1 MAAKLIIAGGGIGGL
16 AAALALRRSGIEASV
31 YERAPSFA
39 ELGAGMSLWPNA
51 TRVLKAWGILDP
63 LAEAGEP
70 VEQFDLLRPDGRMI
84 SSIPMGGYPTPALC
98 IHRADLHRVLRASL
112 GDAPLESGRRLVGFA
127 ENGKASVV
135 ARFAD
140 GHEAE
145 ADGIVGA
152 DGINSV
158 VRAQLHGASPPV
170 YRGYRIWR
178 GISPDIRGTV
188 LGHISETWGR
198 GRRFGIMPMGQGRIC
213 WYATRNSP
221 ADQPDEAEGR
231 KREIRDL
238 FAGWHKPVEALI
250 ESTDAANIITTHACD
265 RRALRRW
272 GKGRT
277 TLLGDAAHPITPN
290 VGQGACLAIEDAAC
304 LAKALLQEPDV
315 AKGFRA
321 YEAMRQ
327 IRTSLIGWQARHIGT
342 LGQLE
347 NRWFAGARDLITRLV
362 LDHSHGIRLNSVY
375 AYET

>member
-1 MAAKLIIAGGGIGGL
+1 MATKLIIAGGGIGGL
-16 AAALALRRSGIEASV
+16 AAALALRRSGIDAQV
-31 YERAPSFA
+31 YERAPAFA

-51 TRVLKAWGILDP
+51 TRVLKAWGILGP
-63 LAEAGEP
+63 LAEAGER
-70 VEQFDLLRPDGRMI
+70 VEHFDLLRPDGGMI
-84 SSIPMGGYPTPALC
+84 SSIPMDGYSTPALC
-98 IHRADLHRVLRASL
+98 IHRADLHRVLRATL
-112 GDAPLESGRRLVGFA
+112 GDAPLESGRRLAGFA

-140 GHEAE
+140 GHEVE

-178 GISPDIRGTV
+178 GIAPDIGGTV
-188 LGHISETWGR
+188 RGHISETWGR
-198 GRRFGIMPMGQGRIC
+198 GLRFGIMPMGQGRIC
-213 WYATRNSP
+213 WYATRNVA
-221 ADQPDEAEGR
+221 ADRPEMPEGR
-231 KREIRDL
+231 KEEIRAL
-238 FAGWHKPVEALI
+238 FEGWHSPVEALI

-265 RRALRRW
+265 RRSLRRW
-272 GKGRT
+272 GRGRA

-304 LAKALLQEPDV
+304 LAKALLKEPDV
-315 AKGFRA
+315 AGGFRA
-321 YEAMRQ
+321 YEARRRN
-327 IRTSLIGWQARHIGT
+327 RTSLIGWQARHIGT

-347 NRWFAGARDLITRLV
+347 NRWFVGARDLITRLV
-362 LDHSHGIRLNSVY
+362 LDHSHGVRLNSFY